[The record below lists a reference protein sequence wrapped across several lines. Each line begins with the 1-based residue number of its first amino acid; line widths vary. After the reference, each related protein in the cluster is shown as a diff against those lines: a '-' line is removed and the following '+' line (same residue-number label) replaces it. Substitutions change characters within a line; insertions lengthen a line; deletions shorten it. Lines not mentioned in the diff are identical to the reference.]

1 MTWRDK
7 TSSLEVN
14 FYAGGPAKSRIE
26 VEHSKL
32 ADAKAA
38 ASMKR
43 YWGAALDRLKKGL
56 EA

>member
-1 MTWRDK
+1 VTWRDK